1 MTKELLASGKVC
13 YLLNGSSPYG
23 AWGQQIDVDDY
34 PVPGSPYKLIT
45 TAEKTEDG
53 TYWATF
59 SDQSSDV
66 TLSVPSTRTLKVYNA
81 TVSAGTMTLK
91 ERDDGNQ
98 VAMGEGVLL
107 KTDGEYVNVKA
118 NETNVLT
125 KVEYANNN
133 LVATP
138 VTAGP
143 VGGDDNYTLYRL
155 TYNTIQNEDNLGF
168 YLGVATV
175 NGTTYKDG
183 SYVNAT
189 PGKAYLKVQASEAK
203 NQSTAYLARGFAFPG
218 DDGET
223 TGIECI
229 TVTDES
235 LHSNGNAEG
244 IFDLQGRKVSKPTK
258 GVYINNGKKAIIK

>member
-1 MTKELLASGKVC
+1 M
-13 YLLNGSSPYG
+13 
-23 AWGQQIDVDDY
+23 DDY

-45 TAEKTEDG
+45 TAKKTEDG

-66 TLSVPSTRTLKVYNA
+66 TLSVPSDRTLKVYNA
-81 TVSAGTMTLK
+81 TVSAGKLTLST
-91 ERDDGNQ
+91 RDDNQ

-107 KTDGEYVNVKA
+107 KTDGKYVNVKA
-118 NETNVLT
+118 NDEQGGLKEVD
-125 KVEYANNN
+125 YDDNN

-138 VTAGP
+138 ETAGA
-143 VGGDDNYTLYRL
+143 VGGDDNYKLYRL

-175 NGTTYKDG
+175 NGTTYRNG

-189 PGKAYLKVQASEAK
+189 PGKAYLKVATATVTKPSGASI
-203 NQSTAYLARGFAFPG
+203 RGFVFPG
-218 DDGET
+218 DGET

-229 TVTDES
+229 TVTDEGT
-235 LHSNGNAEG
+235 GNNRVEG

-258 GVYINNGKKAIIK
+258 GVYIKNNKLFLK